1 MILISANFVRSGG
14 PGMHTKTT
22 AGAVRPGH
30 VAAVAAGNAL
40 EFYDFLTYGFFAPQI
55 GRAFFP
61 SADSTTSLLTALATF
76 GVGFL
81 MRPVGAAVIGAIA
94 DKAGRKPAM
103 LLALMLMGATML
115 GMALI
120 PSYAQIGPLAGVLAV
135 TCRMVQGFALGGQVG
150 PATSYLVEAAP
161 ANRRG
166 FFVSLQFVSQQISII
181 TSGVVGFT
189 LAHSLSEA
197 ALGAWG
203 WRVAF
208 LIGLV
213 IVPFGLYLRRGLEE
227 SLPAEPAARSKA
239 AARPSGFGLTALLGL
254 LLLAGGTTV
263 NYLGNYTT
271 TYATQTLHLSSVV
284 GFTSTILVGV
294 GGLIGALVGGWL
306 GDRFSRRA
314 LIVWPFLVQVVIVV
328 PMFMAVV
335 ATRSP
340 AVLWAVGAVFTFVNS
355 LYSTNTLVF
364 ITERMPAAI
373 RGRSTGLI
381 YALSIS
387 VFGGSTQFIVAWLTA
402 LTRSPLAPA
411 WYATGIV
418 ALSLLASLFLPKRSA
433 GDLSAGAA

>member
-1 MILISANFVRSGG
+1 
-14 PGMHTKTT
+14 MHTRAQ
-22 AGAVRPGH
+22 AGALRPRH

-61 SADSTTSLLTALATF
+61 SKDHTTELLVALGTF

-81 MRPVGAAVIGAIA
+81 MRPVGAAVIGVIA
-94 DKAGRKPAM
+94 DRAGRKPAL
-103 LLALMLMGATML
+103 LLALMLMGVTML
-115 GMALI
+115 GIAVI
-120 PSYAQIGPLAGVLAV
+120 PPATQIGALAGVLAV
-135 TCRMVQGFALGGQVG
+135 VCRMVQGFALGGQVG
-150 PATSYLVEAAP
+150 PATSYLAEAAP
-161 ANRRG
+161 AHRRG
-166 FFVSLQFVSQQISII
+166 FFVSLQFLSQNIAVIG
-181 TSGVVGFT
+181 SGVVGFT
-189 LAHSLSEA
+189 LAHSLSDA
-197 ALGAWG
+197 ALDAWG
-203 WRVAF
+203 WRAAF
-208 LIGLV
+208 LVGLV
-213 IVPFGLYLRRGLEE
+213 IVPFALYLRQGLEE
-227 SLPAEPAARSKA
+227 SLLPAPAAA
-239 AARPSGFGLTALLGL
+239 APASPMRTPGFGFTALMGL

-294 GGLIGALVGGWL
+294 GGLAGALVGGWL
-306 GDRFSRRA
+306 GDRFSRRS
-314 LIVWPFLVQVVIVV
+314 LIVWPFLVQVLTMV

-340 AVLWAVGAVFTFVNS
+340 AVLWLVGAVFPFVNS
-355 LYSTNTLVF
+355 LSSTNTLVF
-364 ITERMPAAI
+364 ITERLPAAI

-402 LTRSPLAPA
+402 VTMSPLAPA

-418 ALSLLASLFLPKRSA
+418 TLSLVASLFLPKKSGSGLSEPA
-433 GDLSAGAA
+433 G

>member
-1 MILISANFVRSGG
+1 MD
-14 PGMHTKTT
+14 TKTAAGT
-22 AGAVRPGH
+22 AAGALRPRH

-61 SADSTTSLLTALATF
+61 SKNHTTELLVALATF

-81 MRPVGAAVIGAIA
+81 MRPVGAAAIGMIA
-94 DKAGRKPAM
+94 DKVGRKPAM

-120 PSYAQIGPLAGVLAV
+120 PPAAQIGAWAGFLAV
-135 TCRMVQGFALGGQVG
+135 ACRMIQGFALGGQVG

-161 ANRRG
+161 PNRRG
-166 FFVSLQFVSQQISII
+166 FFVSLQFVSQQLAII
-181 TSGVVGFT
+181 VSGVVGFT

-197 ALGAWG
+197 ALGSWG

-208 LIGLV
+208 LVGLV
-213 IVPFGLYLRRGLEE
+213 IVPFGLFLRRGLEE
-227 SLPAEPAARSKA
+227 SLPAEPRAQATAPATPK
-239 AARPSGFGLTALLGL
+239 GFGVTAVLGL

-294 GGLIGALVGGWL
+294 GGLIGAAVGGWA
-306 GDRFSRRA
+306 GDRYSRRA
-314 LIVWPFLVQVVIVV
+314 LIVWPFALQVLIMI

-340 AVLWAVGAVFTFVNS
+340 AVLWATGAVFTFVNS

-381 YALSIS
+381 YAVSIS
-387 VFGGSTQFIVAWLTA
+387 VFGGSTQFIVAGLTA

-418 ALSLLASLFLPKRSA
+418 ALSLVASLFLPKKASE
-433 GDLSAGAA
+433 GLSEPTA